1 MRTAEPEPTL
11 RSLKSLVVLRT
22 RRIAL
27 ATYLDQCRVLRYND
41 CHTSMISGH
50 IGCELAVL
58 TVLCVLMIFFFPV
71 MQGPYSVV
79 HGPVTALQAA
89 RAAAH
94 LRTAIA
100 QGAFSSLGN
109 CLISPL
115 VVLSWMSLPAA
126 EFQLISLPEHNT
138 ILRC

>member
-1 MRTAEPEPTL
+1 
-11 RSLKSLVVLRT
+11 
-22 RRIAL
+22 
-27 ATYLDQCRVLRYND
+27 
-41 CHTSMISGH
+41 MISSR

-94 LRTAIA
+94 LRTAIV
-100 QGAFSSLGN
+100 QGAFNSVGN
-109 CLISPL
+109 RLISPL

-126 EFQLISLPEHNT
+126 EFHLISLPEHNS

>member
-27 ATYLDQCRVLRYND
+27 ATYLDQCLVLRYND
-41 CHTSMISGH
+41 CHTSMISSR

-58 TVLCVLMIFFFPV
+58 TVLCVLMIFFFPA

-94 LRTAIA
+94 LRTAIV
-100 QGAFSSLGN
+100 QGAFNSLGN
-109 CLISPL
+109 CPISPL
-115 VVLSWMSLPAA
+115 VVLSWMALPSA
-126 EFQLISLPEHNT
+126 EFQLISLPELNS

>member
-1 MRTAEPEPTL
+1 
-11 RSLKSLVVLRT
+11 
-22 RRIAL
+22 
-27 ATYLDQCRVLRYND
+27 
-41 CHTSMISGH
+41 MISSR

-89 RAAAH
+89 RAGAH
-94 LRTAIA
+94 LRTAIV
-100 QGAFSSLGN
+100 QGAFNSLGN
-109 CLISPL
+109 RLISPL

-126 EFQLISLPEHNT
+126 EFQLISLPEHNS

>member
-1 MRTAEPEPTL
+1 
-11 RSLKSLVVLRT
+11 
-22 RRIAL
+22 
-27 ATYLDQCRVLRYND
+27 
-41 CHTSMISGH
+41 MISSR

-89 RAAAH
+89 RGAAH
-94 LRTAIA
+94 LRT
-100 QGAFSSLGN
+100 GAFNSLGN

-115 VVLSWMSLPAA
+115 AVLSWMSLPAA
-126 EFQLISLPEHNT
+126 EFQLISLPEHNS

>member
-1 MRTAEPEPTL
+1 MMNNTEHPHPMGESHHSHGQTPYW
-11 RSLKSLVVLRT
+11 
-22 RRIAL
+22 RRAHH
-27 ATYLDQCRVLRYND
+27 DWR
-41 CHTSMISGH
+41 
-50 IGCELAVL
+50 
-58 TVLCVLMIFFFPV
+58 FW
-71 MQGPYSVV
+71 GPYSVV

-94 LRTAIA
+94 LRTAIV
-100 QGAFSSLGN
+100 QGAFNSLGN

>member
-1 MRTAEPEPTL
+1 
-11 RSLKSLVVLRT
+11 
-22 RRIAL
+22 
-27 ATYLDQCRVLRYND
+27 
-41 CHTSMISGH
+41 MISGH

-89 RAAAH
+89 RAAAR
-94 LRTAIA
+94 LRIIIV
-100 QGAFSSLGN
+100 QGALNSQGN
-109 CLISPL
+109 FLISPL
-115 VVLSWMSLPAA
+115 VTLSSWMLLSQA
-126 EFQLISLPEHNT
+126 EFRSVSVPEYNT

>member
-1 MRTAEPEPTL
+1 
-11 RSLKSLVVLRT
+11 
-22 RRIAL
+22 
-27 ATYLDQCRVLRYND
+27 
-41 CHTSMISGH
+41 MISGH

-89 RAAAH
+89 RAAAR
-94 LRTAIA
+94 LRIIIV
-100 QGAFSSLGN
+100 QGAQNTLGN
-109 CLISPL
+109 FLISPL
-115 VVLSWMSLPAA
+115 VTLSSWILLSQA
-126 EFQLISLPEHNT
+126 EFRSVSVPEYNT